1 MSIVSTCI
9 KLWSYRQNTVLSLK
23 LYLIYKMCGG
33 TKMKMVKV
41 LAALSAATLALVGC
55 NSKSSTIKLGSI
67 GPLSGNYAVYGG
79 DCKNGIELAV
89 NEINAAGGING
100 QKIELLA
107 EDDEGQPEKS
117 VSAYKKLTTKDG
129 VKLIIGSLTSG
140 CAIAITPLAQAQKI
154 VQIAPAATAPAVT
167 DAGNYIFRA
176 CYDDP
181 FQGTVG
187 GKFAAETLGAKRAAI
202 LYDIGND
209 YSVGLY
215 ENFKTSFEANG
226 GEIVSL
232 ESYSTGDKDFNA
244 QLTKIKNA
252 NPDVVYLPDYYSTVA
267 LIVKQLRAQG
277 IDTPIVGADG
287 WDGLTENAGDEV
299 LNGFYSNHYAAD
311 STDEKVQN
319 FVKNYKEKYTLTPTS
334 FGALGYDS
342 VYMLKDAIEKAGT
355 ADSEKVREALEATNG
370 SYVTGHL
377 TFNEKH
383 NPVKGAVIV
392 ELVKGDDG
400 KLTTVYKTTVNP

>member
-1 MSIVSTCI
+1 MKIAKMLGVVS
-9 KLWSYRQNTVLSLK
+9 
-23 LYLIYKMCGG
+23 
-33 TKMKMVKV
+33 
-41 LAALSAATLALVGC
+41 ALALVLAGC

-79 DCKNGIELAV
+79 DCKNGVELAV
-89 NEINAAGGING
+89 NEINAAGGVNG
-100 QKIELLA
+100 QLFELIA
-107 EDDEGQPEKS
+107 EDDEGAAEKS
-117 VSAYKKLTTKDG
+117 VSSYKKLVTKDG
-129 VKLIIGSLTSG
+129 VKFIIGSLTSG

-187 GKFAAETLGAKRAAI
+187 GKFAAENLGAKNAAI

-209 YSVGLY
+209 YSVGLM
-215 ENFKTSFEANG
+215 ENFKAEFEKDG
-226 GEIVSL
+226 GTIVSL
-232 ESYSTGDKDFNA
+232 ETYSTGDKDFNA

-252 NPDVVYLPDYYSTVA
+252 SPDVVYLPDYYSTVA

-311 STDEKVQN
+311 STDEKVVN

-334 FGALGYDS
+334 FAALGYDS
-342 VYMLKDAIEKAGT
+342 VYMLRDAIAKAGS
-355 ADSEKVREALEATNG
+355 ADSEAVRAALEQTDG
-370 SYVTGHL
+370 SYVTGNL

-392 ELVKGDDG
+392 ELVKGGDG

>member
-1 MSIVSTCI
+1 
-9 KLWSYRQNTVLSLK
+9 
-23 LYLIYKMCGG
+23 
-33 TKMKMVKV
+33 MKMVKAFAAV
-41 LAALSAATLALVGC
+41 VAASLAFVGC
-55 NSKSSTIKLGSI
+55 NSKSSTIKIGSI

-89 NEINAAGGING
+89 NEINAAGGVNG
-100 QKIELLA
+100 QLLELIA

-117 VSAYKKLTTKDG
+117 VSAYKKLVTKDG
-129 VKLIIGSLTSG
+129 VKLVVGSLTSG
-140 CAIAITPLAQAQKI
+140 CAIAITPLAQAQKV

-167 DAGNYIFRA
+167 DAGNFIFRA

-187 GKFAAETLGAKRAAI
+187 GKFAAENLGTKNAAI

-209 YSVGLY
+209 YSVGLT
-215 ENFKTSFEANG
+215 ENFKTAFEKAG
-226 GEIVSL
+226 GSIVSL

-252 NPDVVYLPDYYSTVA
+252 NPDVVYLPDYYSTLA

-277 IDTPIVGADG
+277 INTPIVGADG

-311 STDEKVQN
+311 STESKVQD

-334 FGALGYDS
+334 FAALGYDS
-342 VYMLKDAIEKAGT
+342 IYMLRDAIEKAGS
-355 ADSEKVREALEATNG
+355 ADSEAVRAALEATNG
-370 SYVTGHL
+370 DYVTGHL

-400 KLTTVYKTTVNP
+400 KLTTVYNATVNP